1 MTPLVPA
8 VCGALVVAGL
18 IGMVYALRPAPPK
31 PPRPARTGTGF
42 GRLGG
47 RINQISPRTRTLIV
61 AGAVAGLLVA
71 LVTGWVIAIVR
82 VPAAIIGIP
91 LLLSP
96 PPAAASIEKLEALEE
111 WTRSL
116 AGKLTAGQSLRSALI
131 KSLRS
136 VPAPIDDE
144 VALMV
149 SRLWNGTGTTEDV
162 LRAFAE
168 DLNDSTGD
176 VVASQLILAA
186 SGRGQAGL
194 AKALDALAETVASDV
209 RARRQIE
216 ADQAKPRTTA
226 RTVTA
231 ITLGVLGLLAFTG
244 DYIEPYGSPLGQVI
258 LAVLLSRLRG
268 HAADDAADGDRQ
280 AAPAVPGPPGAH
292 RTTPPPASSTMTGL
306 QLALASGTLIGLGFA
321 LLVWRLAPCDP
332 DLVDALDR
340 LSPDHVVSRNGSP
353 PRRRCRPGQGAEDA
367 EAGLAGRPDRRVG
380 AENPARQRLGTH
392 SAQGPRHLGDQ
403 RDPVLRT
410 EGPLGAARP
419 DHGAAAGIVLRP
431 DRSAA
436 PVRHPHLRVPGPGG
450 AVLVHAE
457 LQRHRRCEEQ
467 PASSS
472 TARSAPTSTW
482 SPPASATGPAASRGC
497 APRPRSATPGCS
509 NGSRASCAAPA
520 T

>member
-8 VCGALVVAGL
+8 ICGALVVAGL

-31 PPRPARTGTGF
+31 PPRPARTVTPF
-42 GRLGG
+42 GRLGS
-47 RINQISPRTRTLIV
+47 RINQLSPRTRKLIV
-61 AGAVAGLLVA
+61 AGAVTGLLVA
-71 LVTGWVIAIVR
+71 MVSGWVIAIVL

-96 PPAAASIEKLEALEE
+96 PPTAASIEKLEALEE

-131 KSLRS
+131 KSLQS
-136 VPAPIDDE
+136 VPAPIQDE
-144 VALMV
+144 VGLMV

-226 RTVTA
+226 RTVTV

-258 LAVLLSRLRG
+258 LAVLLSAYVATLLMMRRM
-268 HAADDAADGDRQ
+268 
-280 AAPAVPGPPGAH
+280 AVAKPLPRFLDNSA
-292 RTTPPPASSTMTGL
+292 RFTETEA
-306 QLALASGTLIGLGFA
+306 
-321 LLVWRLAPCDP
+321 RLAG
-332 DLVDALDR
+332 
-340 LSPDHVVSRNGSP
+340 N
-353 PRRRCRPGQGAEDA
+353 PG
-367 EAGLAGRPDRRVG
+367 V
-380 AENPARQRLGTH
+380 
-392 SAQGPRHLGDQ
+392 GPR
-403 RDPVLRT
+403 
-410 EGPLGAARP
+410 
-419 DHGAAAGIVLRP
+419 
-431 DRSAA
+431 
-436 PVRHPHLRVPGPGG
+436 
-450 AVLVHAE
+450 
-457 LQRHRRCEEQ
+457 
-467 PASSS
+467 
-472 TARSAPTSTW
+472 
-482 SPPASATGPAASRGC
+482 
-497 APRPRSATPGCS
+497 
-509 NGSRASCAAPA
+509 
-520 T
+520 